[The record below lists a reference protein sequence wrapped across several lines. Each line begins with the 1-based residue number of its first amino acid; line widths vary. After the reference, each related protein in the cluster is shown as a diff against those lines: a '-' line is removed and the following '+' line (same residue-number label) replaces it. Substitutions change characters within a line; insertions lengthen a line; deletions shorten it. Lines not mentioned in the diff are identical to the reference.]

1 MVIFILVHI
10 KMVNLMVK
18 VNIIGQM
25 VQLILV
31 ILLMVN
37 DKDLVNGD
45 LVKLMVIF
53 ILDNIKK
60 IKNQEKVNI
69 SGLMVVNFKAIL

>member
-10 KMVNLMVK
+10 RMVNLMVK

-31 ILLMVN
+31 ILYKVK

-45 LVKLMVIF
+45 L
-53 ILDNIKK
+53 IK
-60 IKNQEKVNI
+60 
-69 SGLMVVNFKAIL
+69 